1 MDTIFLE
8 GTLELL
14 ASLLLVFLFI
24 KFPLK
29 LLKQNVKLF
38 YIISTIISL
47 SSLILGVLVFLD
59 FIEVPLS
66 LWWVRCIRSIVS
78 GYLPAVIF
86 MFVMYAGV
94 LPVDN
99 QLKPQL
105 MINRSELSIIG
116 TILYLPHTLIYS
128 IFSAPRGITMLLK
141 GDINI
146 AYQLMTWTGLFNA
159 ILLIVLGLTSISA
172 VRKKLSPSKWKKIQ
186 FFSYLFY
193 FNCFSH
199 YMTLS
204 IWSEAY
210 ERAILYLVIY
220 GVYLRLFILRSKN
233 RNSSQSLTSL
243 RI

>member
-8 GTLELL
+8 GTLELI

-29 LLKQNVKLF
+29 HLRHNAKLL
-38 YIISTIISL
+38 YIITTVISL

-59 FIEVPLS
+59 IIEVPLS

-94 LPVDN
+94 LPVDH
-99 QLKPQL
+99 QLKPLL
-105 MINRSELSIIG
+105 MVNRSELSIIG

-128 IFSAPRGITMLLK
+128 IFSAPRGISMLIT
-141 GDINI
+141 GDISI
-146 AYQLMTWTGLFNA
+146 PYQLMTWTGLINA
-159 ILLIVLGLTSISA
+159 ILLIVLGVSSFPSI
-172 VRKKLSPSKWKKIQ
+172 RKRLSPSKWKKIQ
-186 FFSYLFY
+186 SFSYLFY
-193 FNCFSH
+193 LNCFVH

-210 ERAILYLVIY
+210 ERAVIYLAIY
-220 GVYLRLFILRSKN
+220 GVYLRLFILKARV
-233 RNSSQSLTSL
+233 
-243 RI
+243 